1 VGQLISPKSA
11 LRIRKR
17 LARLG
22 KRVVFT
28 NGVFDLL
35 HIGHVRYLR
44 QARHLGDVLMVG
56 LNSDASARLLKGNDR
71 PWVPEL
77 ERAEVL
83 CALDGVDYVIL
94 YDDST
99 AIDLVTALKPD
110 VYVKGGDYAQVGAE
124 FACGTGQD
132 SARPI
137 PEAGAVGGYGGR
149 VEIVAFTPGHS
160 STLLAGRIRGSA
172 AAGDVK

>member
-1 VGQLISPKSA
+1 
-11 LRIRKR
+11 
-17 LARLG
+17 
-22 KRVVFT
+22 
-28 NGVFDLL
+28 
-35 HIGHVRYLR
+35 
-44 QARHLGDVLMVG
+44 MVG

-71 PWVPEL
+71 PLVPEL

-83 CALDGVDYVIL
+83 CALDSVDYVIL
-94 YDDST
+94 YDEST

-110 VYVKGGDYAQVGAE
+110 VYVKGGDYAQGGTE
-124 FACGTGQD
+124 FACKTGQD

-137 PEAGAVGGYGGR
+137 PEAGSVAGYGGR
-149 VEIVAFTPGHS
+149 IEIVAFTPGHS